1 MLAAGWLAYVGFG
14 LTSNSMAPLVAQI
27 TTDLHLSHTAMGFV
41 LGAWQLVYIG
51 SAIACGAFLD
61 RFGIRRGILVSGIVI
76 ILSGVLRASA
86 ENFSTLLLA
95 VGIFGLGGP
104 LISVGAPKLV
114 SQWFT
119 GVERGRAMGIIITG
133 AAVGGILSLT
143 LTHSVMMPLLGGNWR
158 NVLFAYAAAMAGI
171 MVLWAL
177 VTRHPAVR
185 AIERRAA
192 AEPKPPQMQTL
203 RALLDLP
210 AVRIIMVMNVGVFAF
225 NHGFNNWLPE
235 LLRHGGMTPDNA
247 GYWAAIPALV
257 GIIASPIIGRFATPE
272 SRFRI
277 LGMLL
282 GAALLATL
290 LLQFSA
296 GPTLFLG
303 LILQGFS
310 RGTLTAVLMLVLIES
325 RGVGAMHAGAAGGLY
340 FTAGEIGGMVGPLA
354 IGTAFDLSGG
364 FAVALGATT
373 VLLTILVGMV
383 GVLKRVEQPVR
394 AA

>member
-27 TTDLHLSHTAMGFV
+27 TADLHLSHTAMGFV

-61 RFGIRRGILVSGIVI
+61 RFGIRRGILVSGVVI

-86 ENFSTLLLA
+86 ENFATMLLA

-104 LISVGAPKLV
+104 LISAGSPKLV

-143 LTHSVMMPLLGGNWR
+143 LTHSVMMPLLGGSWR
-158 NVLFAYAAAMAGI
+158 NVLLAYAAAMAGI
-171 MVLWAL
+171 MLLWVL
-177 VTRHPAVR
+177 VTAHPAVR
-185 AIERRAA
+185 ALERRSA

-235 LLRHGGMTPDNA
+235 LLRHGGMTSDNA

-257 GIIASPIIGRFATPE
+257 GITASPIISRFATPE
-272 SRFRI
+272 RRFRI

-282 GAALLATL
+282 GAALLATV

-296 GPTLFLG
+296 GPALFLG

-325 RGVGAMHAGAAGGLY
+325 HGVGTRHAGAVGGLY
-340 FTAGEIGGMVGPLA
+340 FTAGEIGGMLGPLA
-354 IGTAFDLSGG
+354 IGTVFDLSGG
-364 FAVALGATT
+364 FAAGLGATS
-373 VLLTILVGMV
+373 VLLAILVGMV
-383 GVLKRVEQPVR
+383 WVLKRVEQPAR
-394 AA
+394 NA

>member
-27 TTDLHLSHTAMGFV
+27 TADLHLSHTAMGFV

-61 RFGIRRGILVSGIVI
+61 RFGIRRGILVSGCVI

-86 ENFSTLLLA
+86 ENFATLLLA

-104 LISVGAPKLV
+104 LISAGAPKLV

-143 LTHSVMMPLLGGNWR
+143 LTHSVLMPLLGGNWR
-158 NVLFAYAAAMAGI
+158 NVLLAYAVAMAGI
-171 MVLWAL
+171 MVLWVL
-177 VTRHPAVR
+177 VTRHPAAR

-210 AVRIIMVMNVGVFAF
+210 AVRIIMFMNVGVFAF

-257 GIIASPIIGRFATPE
+257 GITASPIISRFATPE
-272 SRFRI
+272 RRFRI

-282 GAALLATL
+282 GAALLATV

-325 RGVGAMHAGAAGGLY
+325 NGVGTRHAGSAGGLY
-340 FTAGEIGGMVGPLA
+340 FTAGEVGGMLGPLA
-354 IGTAFDLSGG
+354 IGTVFDLSGG
-364 FAVALGATT
+364 FAAGLGATS
-373 VLLTILVGMV
+373 VLLAILVGMV
-383 GVLKRVEQPVR
+383 WVLKRVEQPAR
-394 AA
+394 KA